1 MANIFSLSVCVPM
14 VLRDLR
20 KIING
25 DFSGSICWWNMHQ
38 ENFYKPLEAIVSR
51 WKWRAS
57 WGRTGNNNLSVANSR
72 GEYKITDTNYQ
83 GSVGILNTTLKNSQL
98 RWGNNRIL

>member
-1 MANIFSLSVCVPM
+1 MIIMANIFSLSVCVPM

-20 KIING
+20 KIIMG
-25 DFSGSICWWNMHQ
+25 IFPGVSAGWNMHR

-57 WGRTGNNNLSVANSR
+57 WGRTGNNKFEC
-72 GEYKITDTNYQ
+72 G
-83 GSVGILNTTLKNSQL
+83 
-98 RWGNNRIL
+98 